1 MSDIPIIQT
10 PEKPF
15 LGIVPREP
23 EQEPLTGTD
32 QLAPGFLG
40 EVPDGEFWFTIKV
53 KPGGRILRLYQHLG
67 EGRGREAPIVYDKL
81 RSGLRELSW
90 VLGDIMEA
98 PENE

>member
-1 MSDIPIIQT
+1 MSDPIHIIKLD
-10 PEKPF
+10 KPF
-15 LGIVPREP
+15 LGIVPKEP
-23 EQEPLTGTD
+23 EQEPTGTD

-40 EVPDGEFWFTIKV
+40 EVPEGEFWFTIKV

-90 VLGDIMEA
+90 VLGDIMED
-98 PENE
+98 PEDA